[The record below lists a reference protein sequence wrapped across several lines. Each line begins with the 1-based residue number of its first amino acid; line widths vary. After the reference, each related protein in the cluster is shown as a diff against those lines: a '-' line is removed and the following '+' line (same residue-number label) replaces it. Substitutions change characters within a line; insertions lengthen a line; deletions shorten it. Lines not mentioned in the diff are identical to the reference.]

1 MADEKLWKIHDKSQD
16 GHGVN
21 EDWGFLVKLHVW
33 LRFIGLSYV
42 INMDFLHQWRHWI
55 RPFIISLY
63 FVLLIIA
70 LPLCVVE
77 LHQNGAARHVEAWFT
92 GGIFVMMAIPISLWG
107 ILQHLVNYTQPN
119 LQRHIIRYTYQAHCH
134 TKISTVQQMY
144 VILSFSYA
152 ITIVMIRP

>member
-1 MADEKLWKIHDKSQD
+1 
-16 GHGVN
+16 
-21 EDWGFLVKLHVW
+21 
-33 LRFIGLSYV
+33 
-42 INMDFLHQWRHWI
+42 MDFLHQWRHWI

-119 LQRHIIRYTYQAHCH
+119 LQRHIIRYTYQAHSHKNINCTANVCNTLFQLCYYYCDDQTIDRTFYYH
-134 TKISTVQQMY
+134 LDIKMTDVLWFNDRICLLYLQMK
-144 VILSFSYA
+144 
-152 ITIVMIRP
+152 